1 LSAGQVLVFVLS
13 ALAGKP
19 DLPTVELYGRR
30 FVDLS
35 AWASANRLELHWD
48 KASGQVEL
56 TNRCTKLAFTVDS
69 RCASI
74 NGVVAWLS
82 VPITPRN
89 HDVYVAAIDLQ
100 TLLGPLLSPVKNK
113 PRQFVRTV
121 ALDPGHGGKDP
132 GNEAGAEQEKTH
144 ALLLAQRVRYLL
156 QEAGLGVVLTRSS
169 DKFVDLAA
177 RVRHAKRR
185 RADLFLSLH
194 YNATDPAKNGVKGVE
209 VYCLTPAGAPSTNA
223 RSESGSARAAS
234 GNANNAKN
242 VLLAYQ
248 IQKAMVNDLGMEDRG
263 VRRARFVVL
272 RAAEMPAVLIEGG
285 FMTDPE
291 EAAQIFDPSHREE
304 LAHAIVEGVLAYKRL
319 VER

>member
-1 LSAGQVLVFVLS
+1 MLLFVLS

-19 DLPTVELYGRR
+19 DLPTVGLYGRR

-48 KASGQVEL
+48 KASGQIEL
-56 TNRCTKLAFTVDS
+56 TNRWAKLAFMVDS

-74 NGVVAWLS
+74 NGVAAWLS
-82 VPITPRN
+82 VPITPRDQ
-89 HDVYVAAIDLQ
+89 DVYVAVIDIQ
-100 TLLGPLLSPVKNK
+100 TLLSPLLNPAKNK
-113 PRQFVRTV
+113 PRQLVKTV

-132 GNEAGAEQEKTH
+132 GNEEGAEQEKTH
-144 ALLLAQRVRYLL
+144 TLLLAQSVRRLL
-156 QEAGLGVVLTRSS
+156 QDAGLGVVLTRSS
-169 DKFVDLAA
+169 DKSVDLAA
-177 RVRHAKRR
+177 RARYAKRP

-194 YNATDPAKNGVKGVE
+194 FNAAKSGKNGVKGVE

-223 RSESGSARAAS
+223 RSDSGPSRAAT

-248 IQKAMVNDLGMEDRG
+248 IQKAMVNNLGMEDRG
-263 VRRARFVVL
+263 VRRARFLVL
-272 RAAEMPAVLIEGG
+272 SAAETPAVLIEGG

-291 EAAQIFDPSHREE
+291 EARQIFDESHREE
-304 LAHAIVEGVLAYKRL
+304 LARAIVEGVLAYKRL